1 MRRIGERI
9 IPHALRRRAA
19 ADLEGFAHSAAA
31 GTNSAYEAPKG
42 HLTHFKYRL
51 EACVVDFS
59 LNYRLPVDKVK
70 VFSHI
75 INDFA
80 IFFDSNSILEGLRR
94 PGAQPGPRNPEMS
107 EFFM

>member
-1 MRRIGERI
+1 MRRVSAQTGERI
-9 IPHALRRRAA
+9 IPHAARRRAA

-31 GTNSAYEAPKG
+31 GSNSAYEAPNC

-59 LNYRLPVDKVK
+59 LNYGLPGDKVT

-75 INDFA
+75 MHDVA
-80 IFFDSNSILEGLRR
+80 KFF
-94 PGAQPGPRNPEMS
+94 
-107 EFFM
+107 